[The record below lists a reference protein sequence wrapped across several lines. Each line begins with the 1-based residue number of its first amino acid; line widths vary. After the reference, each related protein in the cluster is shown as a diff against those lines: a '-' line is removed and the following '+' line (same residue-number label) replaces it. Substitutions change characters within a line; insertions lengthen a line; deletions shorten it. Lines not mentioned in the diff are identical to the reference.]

1 MIVLDSSA
9 LLAFLLDEPGVEVVR
24 PHLQAAVIS
33 TVALTEVLGRLDRG
47 KLPAHPLLERI
58 DRGGIEVAP
67 FDRPQCEQAGRLIM
81 PARPYSIGL
90 GDCCVLALGVVR
102 NLPILTG
109 DRAWLQLQPIVPVP
123 IRLIR

>member
-58 DRGGIEVAP
+58 DRGGIEVAH
-67 FDRPQCEQAGRLIM
+67 
-81 PARPYSIGL
+81 SIG
-90 GDCCVLALGVVR
+90 R
-102 NLPILTG
+102 NASKPG
-109 DRAWLQLQPIVPVP
+109 G
-123 IRLIR
+123 